1 LRTNAVV
8 VTLLCLVAPAAHA
21 ADYVMRPVDLTTIA
35 PTRPTAQ
42 AAPALAE
49 KVDSP
54 SNLLVVPYY
63 EVDTV
68 TPAGGGPTTLF
79 AIHNLKS
86 QPLFAVSIFY
96 ISRTGQIHK
105 EQPSIIGTHATYTR
119 NVRDVKGLPVDK
131 DGFARGFVRVVTG
144 DPESSKA
151 LSGDFFQVDP
161 RNNFATGDRMIQGAD
176 LCYHGEVRLVDFGV
190 GTDLRL
196 FINLPQGGDPNTDP
210 ESARLLM
217 YDEAGVL
224 QKGWDFFTSS
234 HVLFVNTDDLNLPDS
249 FGLLD
254 LSFEHSG
261 RGYAYAVYSAEGR
274 YSVGMNWACLD

>member
-1 LRTNAVV
+1 MRTNAVV
-8 VTLLCLVAPAAHA
+8 VTLLCLVAPAVHA
-21 ADYVMRPVDLTTIA
+21 ADYVMRPVDPATIA
-35 PTRPTAQ
+35 FTRSIAQ

-86 QPLFAVSIFY
+86 QPLYAVSIFY

-105 EQPSIIGTHATYTR
+105 EQPPIIGTHATYTR

-131 DGFARGFVRVVTG
+131 DGFARGFIRVVVG
-144 DPESSKA
+144 DPQSSKA
-151 LSGDFFQVDP
+151 LSGDFLQVDP
-161 RNNFATGDRMIQGAD
+161 GNNFATGDRMIQGAD
-176 LCYHGEVRLVDFGV
+176 LCYHTEIRLIDLGE
-190 GTDLRL
+190 GTDLHL
-196 FINLPQGGDPNTDP
+196 FINLPQGNNPSTDA
-210 ESARLLM
+210 ESARLLI
-217 YDEAGVL
+217 YDEAGVAV
-224 QKGWDFFTSS
+224 KAWDFFTTS
-234 HVLFVNTDDLNLPDS
+234 HTFSVNTNDLNLPVN

-274 YSVGMNWACLD
+274 YSVGMNDACLD